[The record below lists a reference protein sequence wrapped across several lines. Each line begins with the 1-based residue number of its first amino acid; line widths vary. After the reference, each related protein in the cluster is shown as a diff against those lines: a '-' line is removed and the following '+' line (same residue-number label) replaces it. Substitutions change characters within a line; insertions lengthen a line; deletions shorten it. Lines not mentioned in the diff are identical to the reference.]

1 MLNQINN
8 ILYINT
14 IKPSTMKTSL
24 LLLGL
29 IISSAFVNAQ
39 NASEII
45 KKADNK
51 WNGEKSS
58 QSTMTMT
65 IVRPTWERTIQ
76 FKIWTLDRDFSMTL
90 ITAPAKEKGQAFLK
104 RETEM
109 WNWMPTISRMIKL
122 PPSMMADGWMGSDYT
137 NDDILKESSLVV
149 DFDHKIIGSETI
161 DGWDCWKIE
170 MLPKEEAAVVWGKI
184 IKWISKDE
192 YIMMKSEYFDE
203 DEYLVK
209 TELGTEVKTMDD
221 RKIPS
226 RIEII
231 PADKENQKTILVIN
245 EIKFNVSIQN
255 SFFSQQNMKRLR

>member
-1 MLNQINN
+1 
-8 ILYINT
+8 
-14 IKPSTMKTSL
+14 MKTSL

-29 IISSAFVNAQ
+29 IISSVFVNAQ
-39 NASEII
+39 DATEII

-76 FKIWTLDRDFSMTL
+76 FKIWTLGRDYSMTL

-137 NDDILKESSLVV
+137 NDDILKESSIVV

-161 DGWDCWKIE
+161 DGWDCYKIE

-192 YIMMKSEYFDE
+192 YLMMKSEYYDE

-209 TELGTEVKTMDD
+209 TELGTEVKMMDD

-231 PADKENQKTILVIN
+231 PADKENQKTIVVIDD
-245 EIKFNVSIQN
+245 IKFNVSIQN